1 MYNRKI
7 HNGSNRVLGG
17 GAGGGDSRRQQGG
30 HGSRVVMAAGREQG
44 AGRENGQEVLW
55 FWKIGGMTA
64 FSLTFFVRP
73 PCTPSRP
80 LGGRDRNR
88 PYCCPF
94 RGVSKCPVE
103 VVEVVVGE
111 VEVEVVVVVRRGGRK
126 TIITGGSSC
135 NGQFAIQVQKSAR
148 CPTSGAKF

>member
-1 MYNRKI
+1 MEVTGYWEEEQEEET
-7 HNGSNRVLGG
+7 
-17 GAGGGDSRRQQGG
+17 AGD
-30 HGSRVVMAAGREQG
+30 SRVVMAAGWSWQQGGSREQG

>member
-1 MYNRKI
+1 LVLENRR
-7 HNGSNRVLGG
+7 N
-17 GAGGGDSRRQQGG
+17 D
-30 HGSRVVMAAGREQG
+30 
-44 AGRENGQEVLW
+44 
-55 FWKIGGMTA
+55 
-64 FSLTFFVRP
+64 
-73 PCTPSRP
+73 CTPSRP

-111 VEVEVVVVVRRGGRK
+111 VEVVVVVVEVVVRRGCRK
-126 TIITGGSSC
+126 TIITGGSC